1 MIKIYGTSHVSQ
13 ESIELIE
20 DAFEDEPDMVAL
32 ELDPPRLEALMF
44 DGRGRPDGDLF
55 IRLLEKFQKFIGNR
69 TGLMPGEEML
79 YAYNRAIQENLDI
92 ALIDQDIR
100 VTVDRL
106 KSIRRKEKVK
116 AFLSIGAGFLIP
128 FGDGMDLE
136 SIPDGEEI
144 DRLTSEMK
152 TSFPGIYQVL
162 MEDRNRVMAEALMS
176 LQENN
181 PDSDIAVFMGAAHEK
196 PVSEI
201 LEREGFEIGSK
212 SRLEE
217 NKG

>member
-20 DAFEDEPDMVAL
+20 DAFEGEPDMVAL

-44 DGRGRPDGDLF
+44 DGRGRPDGSLF

-162 MEDRNRVMAEALMS
+162 MEDRNQVMAEALMN

-217 NKG
+217 K

>member
-1 MIKIYGTSHVSQ
+1 
-13 ESIELIE
+13 
-20 DAFEDEPDMVAL
+20 MVAL

-55 IRLLEKFQKFIGNR
+55 IRLLEKFQKFVGNR

-79 YAYNRAIQENLDI
+79 YAYNRGIQENLDI

-128 FGDGMDLE
+128 FGDGMNLE
-136 SIPDGEEI
+136 EIPDGEEI
-144 DRLTSEMK
+144 DRLAEEMK

-162 MEDRNRVMAEALMS
+162 LEERNQVMAEALMS
-176 LQENN
+176 LQEEN
-181 PDSDIAVFMGAAHEK
+181 PEDDIAVFMGAAHKK

-201 LEREGFEIGSK
+201 LESEGFEIGSK

-217 NKG
+217 EKQ